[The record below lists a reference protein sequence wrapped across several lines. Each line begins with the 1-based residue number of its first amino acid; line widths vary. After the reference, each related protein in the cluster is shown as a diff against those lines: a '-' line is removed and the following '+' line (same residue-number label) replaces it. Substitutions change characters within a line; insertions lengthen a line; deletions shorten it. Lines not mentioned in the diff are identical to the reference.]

1 MKKFLS
7 IILVSV
13 VLIVL
18 NFNVC
23 WAENINVTANPMYM
37 YNQDISTYEY
47 YRPTQYYD
55 LTQGDYHF
63 EGSADLSG

>member
-23 WAENINVTANPMYM
+23 WAENINVTENPMYL
-37 YNQDISTYEY
+37 YNQDISTYE
-47 YRPTQYYD
+47 
-55 LTQGDYHF
+55 
-63 EGSADLSG
+63 